1 MINKLIKCTLVY
13 NNYCTGCSIINV
25 ATNSGSPSYFAQG
38 LPSAYSG
45 GVQTGHILKFNIL

>member
-45 GVQTGHILKFNIL
+45 GVQTGHI